1 MRISTRGRYSLEALL
16 HLTLQG
22 GTNDDFASTRTI
34 SEATGVSERYLEQ
47 LFIPLREGGVIQGIR
62 GPRGGYRLGKPPAD
76 VTVGAVLR
84 IVEGPM
90 ELVECV
96 AEAACPMGKA
106 CASHNTWSELYRAI
120 TGFVD
125 TTTLADLAASYRSMN
140 TEYSI

>member
-16 HLTLQG
+16 YLTLLED
-22 GTNDDFASTRTI
+22 TSDFASTRTI
-34 SEATGVSERYLEQ
+34 SEETGVSERYLEQ
-47 LFIPLREGGVIQGIR
+47 LFIPLREGGVLQGIR
-62 GPRGGYRLGKPPAD
+62 GPRGGYRLGKPAAD

-96 AEAACPMGKA
+96 AEAACPMGKD
-106 CASHNTWSELYRAI
+106 CASHHTWSELYVAI

-125 TTTLADLAASYRSMN
+125 TTTLADLAAFYRSMN